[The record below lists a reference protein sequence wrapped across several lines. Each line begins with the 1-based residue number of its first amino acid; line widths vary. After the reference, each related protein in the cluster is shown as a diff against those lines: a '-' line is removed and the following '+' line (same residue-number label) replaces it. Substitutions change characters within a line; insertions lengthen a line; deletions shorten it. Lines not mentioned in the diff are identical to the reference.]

1 MTMERMFLQGVIGSG
16 EFDTKPRCQIYLYTD
31 ATCDIVVSPEFPI
44 NAVSRP
50 PKDIAKELCRIVA
63 DEVAKGTGSVPNG
76 NMMECFYDTTRRTY
90 TPEWQPEKKINIPDQ
105 YELWASLHGVL
116 KKGE

>member
-1 MTMERMFLQGVIGSG
+1 MKRMFLQGTIGSG
-16 EFDTKPRCQIYLYTD
+16 KFDIKPRCQIYLYTD
-31 ATCDIVVSPEFPI
+31 ATCDIAMSSEFPV

-50 PKDIAKELCRIVA
+50 PKDIANELCRIVA

-76 NMMECFYDTTRRTY
+76 NMMACFYDTKRRTF

-116 KKGE
+116 KEGE